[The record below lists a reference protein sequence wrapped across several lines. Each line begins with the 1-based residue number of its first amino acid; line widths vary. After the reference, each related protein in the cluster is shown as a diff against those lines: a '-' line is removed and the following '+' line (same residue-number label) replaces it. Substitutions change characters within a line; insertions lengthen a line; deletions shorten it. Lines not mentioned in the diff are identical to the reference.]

1 MVLQSMS
8 WFSGFFRAGYLL
20 NRLATNARLSLG
32 FPRTTSGG
40 ITNCRQPSR
49 SAWSSISSALFKSSF
64 AWRDRLRRGSVLKKK
79 GPILTPNKDGFDCQ
93 CVSAAFWPS
102 VQTCRWLLLG
112 FPPRLPLAPLGSGGC
127 SKPWSPKA
135 KEFGKGELSFGWD
148 KIILIISFKFNSVKF
163 STQI

>member
-64 AWRDRLRRGSVLKKK
+64 AWRDRLRRGSVFKKK
-79 GPILTPNKDGFDCQ
+79 K
-93 CVSAAFWPS
+93 VRFWPGIKMDLIVNVS
-102 VQTCRWLLLG
+102 LLLSDPQSRHVDG
-112 FPPRLPLAPLGSGGC
+112 YCWDSLLVSLWRHLVQEVVVSLGVLKPKDLERVNWVLA
-127 SKPWSPKA
+127 
-135 KEFGKGELSFGWD
+135 E
-148 KIILIISFKFNSVKF
+148 
-163 STQI
+163 

>member
-8 WFSGFFRAGYLL
+8 WFSGFFREGYLL

-64 AWRDRLRRGSVLKKK
+64 AWGDRLRRGSVFKKK
-79 GPILTPNKDGFDCQ
+79 K
-93 CVSAAFWPS
+93 VRFWPRIKMDLIVNVS
-102 VQTCRWLLLG
+102 LLLSDPQSRHVDG
-112 FPPRLPLAPLGSGGC
+112 YCWDSLLVSLWRHLVQEVVVSLGVLKPKDLERVNWVLA
-127 SKPWSPKA
+127 
-135 KEFGKGELSFGWD
+135 E
-148 KIILIISFKFNSVKF
+148 
-163 STQI
+163 